1 MTVEAGSG
9 AIPATA
15 DFPVGLPRPRR
26 YVAVIAVSLGTVL
39 TTVDGSIVNVA
50 LPTLARDLHV
60 QPSEAV
66 LVVTIYQLVLMM
78 TLLPLSALGDRFG
91 HRTTYQY
98 GQMIFVVATIFCFFS
113 RSLPFLVLVR
123 GFQALGAAMAL
134 SVSSALIR
142 SIYPHSQLGR
152 GLSFNTVVATA
163 AASLAP
169 TVGGA
174 VLAVASWPW
183 LFAIVVPFGLFSIL
197 IGRKSLPEGNPH
209 DDPYDV
215 LGAVMCAATFGLS
228 ISGLE
233 SAVHGDSPVVSAALV
248 VLGVALGIFFV
259 RRELRQSRPVLPV
272 DLLRRKTIAL
282 PSLGSLSA
290 YLGWMIVTVTLPFRL
305 QQQFHFTPAEAGAVL
320 APLPLMSMIV
330 APTSGLLS
338 DRIPAGV
345 LGAIGMVIGI
355 AGMICLAFLPASPNH
370 FDIVW
375 RVAVCGIGSGMFFS
389 PNARQIVGSAP
400 VERSAAAGALAS
412 TVRGAGQ
419 TLGAT
424 TVAALLA
431 AGLGIGATP
440 PLIAAALALIAG
452 FCSLAVLRPAKPD
465 PDSLSH
471 IIGDG

>member
-1 MTVEAGSG
+1 MTAKMG
-9 AIPATA
+9 ATA
-15 DFPVGLPRPRR
+15 IAALLDFPDGLPRPRR
-26 YVAVIAVSLGTVL
+26 YVAIVAVSLGTVL
-39 TTVDGSIVNVA
+39 TTVDGTIVNIA

-91 HRTTYQY
+91 LRATYQY
-98 GQMIFVVATIFCFFS
+98 GQIVFVLSTILCFFS

-123 GFQALGAAMAL
+123 GFQALGAAAAL
-134 SVSSALIR
+134 SVSTAMIR
-142 SIYPHSQLGR
+142 SIYPPSQLGR
-152 GLSFNTVVATA
+152 GLSLNTVVATA

-169 TVGGA
+169 TAGGA
-174 VLAVASWPW
+174 ILAVASWPW

-197 IGRKSLPEGNPH
+197 IGRNSLPIGYLRSE
-209 DDPYDV
+209 PYDV
-215 LGAVMCAATFGLS
+215 LGAVMCAATFGLA

-248 VLGVALGIFFV
+248 ALGIAIGVFFV
-259 RRELRQSRPVLPV
+259 RRELGQSRPLLPV
-272 DLLRRKTIAL
+272 DLLRLKAIAL
-282 PSLGSLSA
+282 PCLGSLLA
-290 YLGWMIVTVTLPFRL
+290 YVGMMIMMVTLPFRL
-305 QQQFHFTPAEAGAVL
+305 QQQFHFTAAAAGAVL

-338 DRIPAGV
+338 DRFPAGL
-345 LGAIGMVIGI
+345 LGAIGMVIGVT
-355 AGMICLAFLPASPNH
+355 GMICLGFLPASPRH

-375 RVAVCGIGSGMFFS
+375 RVAVCGVGFGMYFS
-389 PNARQIVGSAP
+389 PSARQIVGSAP
-400 VERSAAAGALAS
+400 IERSAAAGALAS

-431 AGLGIGATP
+431 GGIGISSTPAFIAAGL
-440 PLIAAALALIAG
+440 ALMAG
-452 FCSLAVLRPAKPD
+452 FCSLGVLRPVTPSS
-465 PDSLSH
+465 DSLSR
-471 IIGDG
+471 IIIEG